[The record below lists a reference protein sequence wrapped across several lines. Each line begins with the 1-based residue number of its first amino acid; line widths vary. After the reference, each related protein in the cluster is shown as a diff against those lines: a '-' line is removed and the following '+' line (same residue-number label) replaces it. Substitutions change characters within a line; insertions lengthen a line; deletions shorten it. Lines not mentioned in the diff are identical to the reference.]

1 MKYNIFKP
9 ISTILVVR
17 IFVNWNFLSLHRNL
31 VVLSLSSH
39 KKELKMREINFD
51 IKIKF
56 MKTEGIGLITY
67 KLKKMGDQNKLFKWN
82 LKPPPILHVIFNLI
96 LWLLIQPFLKNI
108 CNRMLIWVQKNSIVQ
123 KKKVRVS
130 NQKLKKKHYF
140 NLLWLARESEQEKKM
155 L

>member
-9 ISTILVVR
+9 IATILVVR
-17 IFVNWNFLSLHRNL
+17 IFVNGNFLSLHRNL

-39 KKELKMREINFD
+39 KKELKMKEINFD

-67 KLKKMGDQNKLFKWN
+67 KLKKMGGQNKLFKWN
-82 LKPPPILHVIFNLI
+82 LKPPPILHAIFNLI
-96 LWLLIQPFLKNI
+96 LLLLIQPFLKNI

-130 NQKLKKKHYF
+130 NQKLKKIIILIYYD
-140 NLLWLARESEQEKKM
+140 LRESEQEKKM

>member
-130 NQKLKKKHYF
+130 NQKLKKKTLF
-140 NLLWLARESEQEKKM
+140 
-155 L
+155 